1 MRIITGLARGRKL
14 IEPEGMS
21 IRPTT
26 DQVKE
31 SIFNIIQFDIEGRS
45 FLDLFA
51 GSGQM
56 GLEALSR
63 GAKSATFVDESK
75 AAIKL
80 VRDNIALSKLEG
92 ARVQQGD
99 SISFLAGK
107 EKFDIIFLDPPYESP
122 LLEKALEKIVQ
133 FDKLNSGGIIVCECQ
148 NEKALPELEEP
159 YRFLKSYRYGKIKIT
174 VFTRS

>member
-1 MRIITGLARGRKL
+1 MRIITGLARGRRL
-14 IEPEGMS
+14 IEPEGMN

-75 AAIKL
+75 TAIKL

-99 SISFLAGK
+99 SISFLMGK
-107 EKFDIIFLDPPYESP
+107 EKFDIIFLDPPYDSP
-122 LLEKALEKIVQ
+122 LLEKALQKIVE

-148 NEKALPELEEP
+148 NEKVLPELSEP
-159 YRFLKSYRYGKIKIT
+159 YCFLKSYRYGKIKIS
-174 VFTRS
+174 VFTKH

>member
-80 VRDNIALSKLEG
+80 VRDNIALSRLEG

-107 EKFDIIFLDPPYESP
+107 EKFDVIFLDPPYESP

-148 NEKALPELEEP
+148 NEKVLPELEEP